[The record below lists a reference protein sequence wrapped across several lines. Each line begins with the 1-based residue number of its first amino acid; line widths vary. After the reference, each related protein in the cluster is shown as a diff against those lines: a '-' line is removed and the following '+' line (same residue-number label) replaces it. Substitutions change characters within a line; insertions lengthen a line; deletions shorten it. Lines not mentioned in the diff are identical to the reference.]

1 MAEENTPQKDLS
13 QLSFEDAL
21 RALESIVRR
30 LESGDVPLDESIS
43 LYAQGEEL
51 RKRCT
56 ERLQAAEARISKLTV
71 DAGGATRGLTG
82 RQGLPWHTMA
92 GGRLRNTELRA
103 PTTASRPTVTPG
115 PTNTSVATQAP
126 SSMRTARSRRGK
138 SD

>member
-71 DAGGATRGLTG
+71 DAGGAITG
-82 RQGLPWHTMA
+82 ALPFGA
-92 GGRLRNTELRA
+92 
-103 PTTASRPTVTPG
+103 
-115 PTNTSVATQAP
+115 
-126 SSMRTARSRRGK
+126 
-138 SD
+138 D

>member
-1 MAEENTPQKDLS
+1 MSEASPQPTDLA

-71 DAGGATRGLTG
+71 DASGAVTG
-82 RQGLPWHTMA
+82 A
-92 GGRLRNTELRA
+92 
-103 PTTASRPTVTPG
+103 
-115 PTNTSVATQAP
+115 QAFG
-126 SSMRTARSRRGK
+126 A
-138 SD
+138 D